1 MSFVMFAILATAA
14 PLSKLPATSLRRYSD
29 LVGFLILCAAIVL
42 ILIAMRINAWSK
54 SQPDRR
60 YIVVNTP
67 EGHRRVVERPATAT
81 GGASTQARP
90 QPQAQPLAQPE
101 DEPLAQSQPP
111 PPDQPVTT
119 TPVTTTPVTTRPP
132 VTTTPVT
139 TTPVSATPEPPLQT
153 DAPGGSDAESASDPP
168 EPPTPLEM
176 LSPKIV
182 AVPPQLAAQVV
193 TLMNSRQE
201 VSAVRLL
208 CDELRIGILDAQRTA
223 RSLVGR

>member
-1 MSFVMFAILATAA
+1 M
-14 PLSKLPATSLRRYSD
+14 
-29 LVGFLILCAAIVL
+29 GFLILCGAIVL
-42 ILIAMRINAWSK
+42 ILVAIRVNAWSK

-60 YIVVNTP
+60 YIVVNTA
-67 EGHRRVVERPATAT
+67 EGDRVVVERPATAT
-81 GGASTQARP
+81 RGAAPRARP

-111 PPDQPVTT
+111 SPDQPVST
-119 TPVTTTPVTTRPP
+119 TPVTTTPVTTAPMTTTP
-132 VTTTPVT
+132 VTTEPMTTTPVT
-139 TTPVSATPEPPLQT
+139 TTPEPPMQT
-153 DAPGGSDAESASDPP
+153 EDAAGAGDVESASDPP
-168 EPPTPLEM
+168 EPPTPLDI

-182 AVPPQLAAQVV
+182 AVPPPLAAQVV
-193 TLMNSRQE
+193 TLMNRRQE

>member
-119 TPVTTTPVTTRPP
+119 TPVTTTPVS
-132 VTTTPVT
+132 TTPVS
-139 TTPVSATPEPPLQT
+139 TTPVSATPEPPMQT

-182 AVPPQLAAQVV
+182 AVPPPLAAQVV

>member
-1 MSFVMFAILATAA
+1 MFAILATAV

-29 LVGFLILCAAIVL
+29 PVGFLILCAAIVL

-67 EGHRRVVERPATAT
+67 EGHRSVVERPATAA
-81 GGASTQARP
+81 GAAPTRARP

-101 DEPLAQSQPP
+101 DEPLARSQPP

-119 TPVTTTPVTTRPP
+119 TPVATTPQPP
-132 VTTTPVT
+132 M
-139 TTPVSATPEPPLQT
+139 QT

-168 EPPTPLEM
+168 ELPTPLDM

-182 AVPPQLAAQVV
+182 AVPPPLAAQVV
-193 TLMNSRQE
+193 TLMNRGQE

>member
-1 MSFVMFAILATAA
+1 
-14 PLSKLPATSLRRYSD
+14 
-29 LVGFLILCAAIVL
+29 VGFLILCAAIVL
-42 ILIAMRINAWSK
+42 ILIAIRVNAWSK

-60 YIVVNTP
+60 YIVVNTA
-67 EGHRRVVERPATAT
+67 EGDRMVVERPATAT
-81 GGASTQARP
+81 RGGPTRARP

-111 PPDQPVTT
+111 SPDQPVSTTPVSTAPVTT
-119 TPVTTTPVTTRPP
+119 TPVITTPVTT
-132 VTTTPVT
+132 
-139 TTPVSATPEPPLQT
+139 APEPPMQT
-153 DAPGGSDAESASDPP
+153 HDDAGGGDVDSASYPP
-168 EPPTPLEM
+168 EPPTPLDI

-182 AVPPQLAAQVV
+182 TVPPPLAAQVV
-193 TLMNSRQE
+193 TLMNRRQE

>member
-1 MSFVMFAILATAA
+1 M
-14 PLSKLPATSLRRYSD
+14 
-29 LVGFLILCAAIVL
+29 GFLILCGAIVL
-42 ILIAMRINAWSK
+42 ILVAIRVNAWSK

-60 YIVVNTP
+60 YMVVNTA
-67 EGHRRVVERPATAT
+67 EGDRVVVERPATAT
-81 GGASTQARP
+81 RGAAPRARP

-111 PPDQPVTT
+111 SPDQPVST
-119 TPVTTTPVTTRPP
+119 TPVTTTPVTTAPM
-132 VTTTPVT
+132 TTTPVT
-139 TTPVSATPEPPLQT
+139 TTPEPPMQT
-153 DAPGGSDAESASDPP
+153 EDAAGAGDVESASDPP
-168 EPPTPLEM
+168 EPPTPLDI

-182 AVPPQLAAQVV
+182 AVPPPLAAQVV
-193 TLMNSRQE
+193 TLMNRRQE